1 LEVNSQLHT
10 TLELLADRNQPNYR
24 GSIKNS
30 ISAVE
35 TVCRKLTGNNKA
47 TFGQALKRL
56 KDAGI
61 QLHPSLELAFGQL
74 YGYTSDESGV
84 RHAMMDEDHL
94 ELEDARYM
102 LVACS
107 AFISYLVVKADK
119 AEVRL

>member
-1 LEVNSQLHT
+1 LRNSLD
-10 TLELLADRNQPNYR
+10 LMSDRDDPKY
-24 GSIKNS
+24 GDSIKNS

-47 TFGQALKRL
+47 TLGQALKRL

>member
-1 LEVNSQLHT
+1 VNSQLHT

-74 YGYTSDESGV
+74 YGDMSDESGV
-84 RHAMMDEDHL
+84 RHARDLLSLHQL
-94 ELEDARYM
+94 PRGQSRQGGSPTLAP
-102 LVACS
+102 
-107 AFISYLVVKADK
+107 
-119 AEVRL
+119 